1 MVMLP
6 HPQAIPVHVT
16 VDIMDKLAEVAY
28 PFQFSA
34 LFQKEQKLNISQASV
49 SLTEVAVVFPQEKWQ
64 LLGPVQRTLYSDMML
79 ENYRC
84 LPSVG
89 ETGTKSSKVKQI
101 LVPES
106 GVLLLQFVNTKD
118 VEMAF

>member
-89 ETGTKSSKVKQI
+89 ETGTKNERGI
-101 LVPES
+101 LTVFTMC
-106 GVLLLQFVNTKD
+106 L
-118 VEMAF
+118 